1 MIYAAGMET
10 AAVSP
15 RTTSASALA
24 ILVAAAG
31 ARRFAP
37 TTRLHDRALFE
48 LSELAERGLLMLDTD
63 AWRFVPSANGGYAF
77 VGLTKLL
84 LVLSEEG
91 WLRRDHVERTYV
103 VSPEFQE
110 WGSRALSA
118 LSAEER
124 RRVGQ
129 VARRWK
135 ARACVSAKK
144 VA

>member
-1 MIYAAGMET
+1 MET
-10 AAVSP
+10 AAVAPS
-15 RTTSASALA
+15 TTSASALA

-31 ARRFAP
+31 AHRFVP
-37 TTRLHDRALFE
+37 STRLHDRALFE

-63 AWRFVPSANGGYAF
+63 GWRFVPSANGGYAF

-84 LVLSEEG
+84 LILSEEG

-110 WGSRALSA
+110 WGSRALLA
-118 LSAEER
+118 LSPEER
-124 RRVGQ
+124 RRVAQ

-135 ARACVSAKK
+135 ARASASAKK

>member
-1 MIYAAGMET
+1 MIKT
-10 AAVSP
+10 AAVAPS
-15 RTTSASALA
+15 TTSASALA

-31 ARRFAP
+31 ARRFVP
-37 TTRLHDRALFE
+37 STRLHDHALFE
-48 LSELAERGLLMLDTD
+48 LSKLAERGLLMLDTD
-63 AWRFVPSANGGYAF
+63 GWRFVPSANGGYAF
-77 VGLTKLL
+77 VGLTNLL
-84 LVLSEEG
+84 LILSEEG

-103 VSPEFQE
+103 VSSEFQE
-110 WGSRALSA
+110 WGSRALAA

-135 ARACVSAKK
+135 ARASVSANR